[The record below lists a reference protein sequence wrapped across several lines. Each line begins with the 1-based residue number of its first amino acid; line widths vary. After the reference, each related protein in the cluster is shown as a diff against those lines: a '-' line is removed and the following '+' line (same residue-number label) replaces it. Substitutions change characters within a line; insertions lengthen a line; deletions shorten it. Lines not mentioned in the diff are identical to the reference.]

1 MLTRII
7 TGAIGAVAAVGI
19 ITTGG
24 WMFSLAVFLLSAIG
38 WYEYHQIAAAKGK
51 NVYYLTSGLGSLLIS
66 GFAAFAYYANI
77 DEIFVMAFMAMFTA
91 LFFIFN
97 AIEGLVRH
105 CQCGETDWA
114 SNTALSMWGL
124 IYCGVLFAHVILLRS
139 LYLGPHIDLGFRVFH
154 PGELLLWIVM
164 IGTWAS
170 DIFAYFVGYF
180 FGKTP
185 FCSVSPKKTFEGAV
199 GGFVGCFMV
208 VLAMCVVCLGIPLWQ
223 GVVLGLAIAFF
234 APVGDLVE
242 SILKRSFDVKDSGK
256 LFPGHGGV
264 LDRFDS
270 LLFTAPITYYLMLFF
285 TLF

>member
-24 WMFSLAVFLLSAIG
+24 WVFSLAVFILSAIG
-38 WYEYHQIAAAKGK
+38 WYEFRQIAAAKDK
-51 NVYYLTSGLGSLLIS
+51 HVYYLTSGLGSLLIC
-66 GFAAFAYYANI
+66 GFAALAYHLTI
-77 DEIFVMAFMAMFTA
+77 DELFIMAFMAMFTA

-97 AIEGLVRH
+97 TIEGLVRY
-105 CQCGETDWA
+105 CQCGDKDWM
-114 SNTALSMWGL
+114 SNTALSIWGMV
-124 IYCGVLFAHVILLRS
+124 YCGVLFSHVILLRS

-154 PGELLLWIVM
+154 FGELLLWIVLF
-164 IGTWAS
+164 GTWAS
-170 DIFAYFVGYF
+170 DIFAYFTGYCC
-180 FGKTP
+180 GKTP

-199 GGFVGCFMV
+199 GGFVGCFLV
-208 VLAMCVVCLGIPLWQ
+208 VLAMCVKLLGIPVWQ
-223 GVVLGLAIAFF
+223 GVVLGLAIGFF
-234 APVGDLVE
+234 APLGDLIE

-285 TLF
+285 TLV